1 MVKLFKHDTLRGV
14 TPWYQSVATKCH
26 DVKSKQPSAMASV
39 LGGFDVK
46 AVIEQHNDFFKT
58 MVLFDVMNDLMIS
71 QSNDEDTGRC

>member
-1 MVKLFKHDTLRGV
+1 M
-14 TPWYQSVATKCH
+14 QCI
-26 DVKSKQPSAMASV
+26 DVNDAMASV

-71 QSNDEDTGRC
+71 QSNAEDTGRC

>member
-1 MVKLFKHDTLRGV
+1 
-14 TPWYQSVATKCH
+14 
-26 DVKSKQPSAMASV
+26 MASV

-71 QSNDEDTGRC
+71 QSNDKDTGRC